1 MNVIDV
7 LNRIEDNGFEAY
19 IVGGY
24 VRDLL
29 LGIESND
36 IDVCTNARV
45 KDLLKIFGRMVI
57 SSNEYGAVKL
67 SSDNFRF
74 EITTYRR
81 DLKYNGNRRALEV
94 EYVDNLIDDI
104 NRRDFTMNT
113 LCMSKDGRIIDL
125 LNGKEDINNR
135 IVRCVGKVNE
145 RLEEDPLRMLRAVRF
160 ASTLGFRIDKDLYK
174 GLKNNKE
181 LLTQLSSDRIKEELT
196 KILSNKNALVGLQ
209 MLKELGFLEYI
220 GIDYNPDRIVRVED
234 ICGMYSQLK
243 ISKPLPFSKEE
254 KASIK
259 AIQSILDYGII
270 DTNVIF
276 NYGLYIAMVAGNIMG
291 IDKEYIVD
299 LDKEVPIHSMK
310 EIKVNGED
318 ICNILE
324 IEPGKV
330 ISEVLDEI
338 KDAILKGV
346 IDNDYDIIKDYLV
359 VNKRKW
365 LNEGADVK
373 SIKR

>member
-1 MNVIDV
+1 
-7 LNRIEDNGFEAY
+7 
-19 IVGGY
+19 
-24 VRDLL
+24 
-29 LGIESND
+29 
-36 IDVCTNARV
+36 
-45 KDLLKIFGRMVI
+45 MVI

-299 LDKEVPIHSMK
+299 LDEEVPIHSMK